1 MDDAGL
7 AFAGVA
13 PLAELVQRGEVSS
26 RELVEVALR
35 RIERLDGDLNAFC
48 AVYPERALAQAAE
61 ADRRRRSGE
70 LLPLLGVPVAV
81 KDEIDLAGEITSR
94 GTAAVTTPAGEDA
107 EVVQRLRTA
116 GAVILGK
123 TTMPE
128 LGLWP
133 FTESITWGVT
143 RNPWDLE
150 RTPGGSSGGSAA
162 AVAAGLVPAA
172 LAADGAGSIRI
183 PAACCGLF
191 GLKPHTGRVPRAPH
205 DRDGSHWIVFGAL
218 TRSVLD
224 SALVLDAIH
233 GPVAGH
239 GAALRAPRSS
249 FAEAARSEP
258 GPLRIAVSA
267 AFPRGTLGRL
277 SGGVRGALDATA
289 DLLRELGH
297 EVVERD
303 IDCGG
308 RDVAI
313 ILGLLFRGIRDV
325 VDEAERPQRLE
336 RRTRALARPGR
347 LVSDRLFARLRVA
360 ERGLAARLQRLFDD
374 HDVLLAPVMSRPAV
388 RAGLMEG
395 RGATVTYL
403 WETGWV
409 PFNVL
414 WNSTGQPAAS
424 VPAGFS
430 AAGLP
435 LAVQIVGRP
444 NDEVTLLSL
453 AAQLEAARPW
463 ADRRPPT
470 S

>member
-35 RIERLDGDLNAFC
+35 RIESLDGDLNAFC

-81 KDEIDLAGEITSR
+81 KDELDLAGEITSR

-191 GLKPHTGRVPRAPH
+191 GLKPQSGRVPRTPH
-205 DRDGSHWIVFGAL
+205 DADGNHWICFGPL

-224 SALVLDAIH
+224 SAIVLDVIH
-233 GPVAGH
+233 GPEA
-239 GAALRAPRSS
+239 RSDAPGEFER
-249 FAEAARSEP
+249 AARQRP
-258 GPLRIAVSA
+258 PRLRIAVCD
-267 AFPRGTLGRL
+267 AFPAGTRGTL
-277 SGGVRGALDATA
+277 SEEVRDALHSTA
-289 DLLRELGH
+289 DLLRSLGH

-303 IDCGG
+303 I
-308 RDVAI
+308 
-313 ILGLLFRGIRDV
+313 
-325 VDEAERPQRLE
+325 
-336 RRTRALARPGR
+336 
-347 LVSDRLFARLRVA
+347 
-360 ERGLAARLQRLFDD
+360 
-374 HDVLLAPVMSRPAV
+374 
-388 RAGLMEG
+388 
-395 RGATVTYL
+395 
-403 WETGWV
+403 
-409 PFNVL
+409 N
-414 WNSTGQPAAS
+414 
-424 VPAGFS
+424 
-430 AAGLP
+430 
-435 LAVQIVGRP
+435 
-444 NDEVTLLSL
+444 
-453 AAQLEAARPW
+453 
-463 ADRRPPT
+463 
-470 S
+470 